1 MSVIRL
7 LALDIDGTIL
17 APDGALSAR
26 VRRAIGAAQAR
37 GIVVALATARR
48 WAGVRELAGELG
60 LAGPVILYDGA
71 LVCDFPSGARRMR
84 WTLDPA
90 HALTAART
98 MGAHELQV
106 IAQYRDQRGE
116 RLLVSADPPHP
127 DWTASYLERF
137 HDQATYFTLEDAAA
151 LAPRML
157 RLCAFGE
164 VEPLCAAFD
173 ALDASPLGRQLM
185 PMGGYDQAELTLFA
199 PEASKGAG
207 MRWLARQ
214 YDIPLAQTMAIGD
227 GVNDV
232 SMLQA
237 AGLGVAMG
245 NAAPE
250 IQREA
255 DAVTADNTEDGAA
268 LAIERYALEAD
279 APLPRGDLTNDTN
292 DAERSA

>member
-17 APDGALSAR
+17 TPDGALSAR
-26 VRRAIGAAQAR
+26 VRRAIVAARAR

-48 WAGVRELAGELG
+48 WAGVRDLADDLG
-60 LAGPVILYDGA
+60 LSGPLILYDGA
-71 LVCDFPSGARRMR
+71 LICEFPSGASRMR
-84 WTLDPA
+84 WTLDPQQ
-90 HALTAART
+90 ALNAAQT
-98 MGAHELQV
+98 MVAHELQI

-116 RLLVSADPPHP
+116 RLRVSADPPHP
-127 DWTASYLERF
+127 EWTALYLEQF
-137 HDQATYFTLEDAAA
+137 QEQATFFAQGDLAA

-157 RLCAFGE
+157 RLCAFGK

-185 PMGGYDQAELTLFA
+185 PMGGYNEAELTLFN

-207 MRWLARQ
+207 VRWLARQ
-214 YDIPLAQTMAIGD
+214 HGIPLAQTMAIGD
-227 GVNDV
+227 GVNDI

-250 IQREA
+250 IQRAA
-255 DAVTADNTEDGAA
+255 DVVTTANTEDGAA
-268 LAIERYALEAD
+268 LAIERYALEEG
-279 APLPRGDLTNDTN
+279 APLPEHDPTSDT
-292 DAERSA
+292 DDTEQSA